1 MNTVNPRT
9 SVTLSPALDELVTR
23 FSLVAGSSKSQVL
36 RDLLEAAEPALQRA
50 MVLMEAASVAS
61 SGVLEGLAQSLNR
74 AQDKIESDLRE
85 QLEKIDLE
93 ASSGGLGEGPVIRGR
108 RAQPDDFSKLQKEV
122 ANEAPTGQVPHRA
135 KARFRAKKAS
145 QPPCPVTRG
154 VGFQTEPKKGSTN
167 DA

>member
-74 AQDKIESDLRE
+74 AQDKIEADLRE
-85 QLEKIDLE
+85 QLEKIDLD
-93 ASSGGLGEGPVIRGR
+93 ANSGGLGEGPVIRGR
-108 RAQPDDFSKLQKEV
+108 RAQSADFPELQKE
-122 ANEAPTGQVPHRA
+122 ATNEAPTGQAPHRE
-135 KARFRAKKAS
+135 KGRFRAKKAS
-145 QPPCPVTRG
+145 QPPRPVTRG
-154 VGFQTEPKKGSTN
+154 VGSSPEPKEGL
-167 DA
+167 